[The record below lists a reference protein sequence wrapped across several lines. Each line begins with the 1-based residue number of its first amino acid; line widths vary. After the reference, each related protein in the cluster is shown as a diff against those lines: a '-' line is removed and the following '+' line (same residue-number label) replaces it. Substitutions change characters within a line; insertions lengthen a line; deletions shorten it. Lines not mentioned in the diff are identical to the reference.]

1 MRTIKTALAVSI
13 CIIISNLFNVTSA
26 FYAVI
31 AAIISMGNTVSYS
44 YKNGLNRIKGTVL
57 GALVGLLFSLIKPG
71 DVILAGMG
79 IVIIIYLCNVFK
91 WNTAITIACTVFCV
105 ILTNLNGRNPLQY
118 SVFRTLD
125 TLLGIVVSIVVNY
138 TIFPPKIHENIH
150 KSYLELRNNIFE
162 LCKEGILNPENMDLK
177 LLKKYIDNLEKSIK
191 QHDEEFESA
200 KKSVE
205 LLEDYRNF
213 LEECK
218 KIFIYFEVIST
229 MTEEFQ
235 LNGENRERLK
245 EVFSYVEDD
254 KDSIEIQGTENIVYN
269 YNVSKIMDG
278 LTRVKK
284 SPILT

>member
-245 EVFSYVEDD
+245 EVFSYVEDH